1 MSEEEQAGLPEGQE
15 LGVEESNVD
24 AAGFAKVD
32 LNRATAEELRQL
44 PGIGPT
50 LAARIVDYRAELGP
64 FGHPAEI
71 SGVSGISEAA
81 YSRMAD
87 RLSVSAIEP
96 VLPPEPETVLLEPE
110 APEEVPVLE
119 MGPEA
124 EDVDWMVPEPELV
137 EAEEPEDETVVAE
150 APEPEPERVAEPPP
164 RGPEPPLVEVVQA
177 RGGCGRLI
185 LVGLLS
191 AILGAALALLLIF
204 LVNGTLD
211 FQATAIRAAQDEVL
225 RMEGVVGAL
234 DQQIEDLEGRFEAL
248 QELDALVTETRTGL
262 RTLSADLDGVNST
275 VESLVETQGAIRQEF
290 ANLRGDLDGM
300 GSHVNVLDRRLSEAE
315 RQIGSLNETVEGLSE
330 SIRRFDAFLAG
341 LQALLNDVQGVLIPT
356 PTPWITPAV
365 TPQETPIPRPQVTV
379 IPLPTATPPLP

>member
-15 LGVEESNVD
+15 LGAEEGAVD

-32 LNRATAEELRQL
+32 LNKATAEELRQL

-50 LAARIVDYRAELGP
+50 LAARIVDYRAEFGP
-64 FGHPAEI
+64 FGDPAEI
-71 SGVSGISEAA
+71 GGVSGISGAT
-81 YSRMAD
+81 YSRLEN
-87 RLSVSAIEP
+87 RLTAGAVEP
-96 VLPPEPETVLLEPE
+96 ALPPGPETAVPEPE

-119 MGPEA
+119 VGSET
-124 EDVDWMVPEPELV
+124 EGVDWTVSEPELV
-137 EAEEPEDETVVAE
+137 DEEPEDEPVAVE
-150 APEPEPERVAEPPP
+150 ALEQEPERAAKAPP

-191 AILGAALALLLIF
+191 ALLGAGLALGLIF

-234 DQQIEDLEGRFEAL
+234 DQQVEDLEGRLEAL
-248 QELDALVTETRTGL
+248 QELDALVTETRTTL
-262 RTLSADLDGVNST
+262 RTLSADLDGVNAT

-290 ANLRGDLDGM
+290 ANLREDLDGVD
-300 GSHVNVLDRRLSEAE
+300 SHANVLDRRLGEAE
-315 RQIGSLNETVEGLSE
+315 GQIASLNGIFDSVSE
-330 SIRRFDAFLAG
+330 SIRRFDAFLRG
-341 LQALLNDVQGVLIPT
+341 LQGLLNDTPGVLVPT
-356 PTPWITPAV
+356 PTP
-365 TPQETPIPRPQVTV
+365 
-379 IPLPTATPPLP
+379 